1 MDSTAIHLF
10 SLLASRSW
18 RLRGRSVLLDLDLA
32 AFYEV
37 EIRALHRAVRRNA
50 ERFPEDLVWVL
61 TQEER
66 VAVSRA
72 GPEVE
77 GGRRRPSA
85 LAFSLPGSA
94 MLASVLQSPQA
105 IAVHIALIRSFVG
118 GPRLPATRED
128 QHPSVQAILE
138 TLRQWRGPQ
147 SQIAPKRGFPRGAST
162 TLIH

>member
-50 ERFPEDLVWVL
+50 ERFPEDLVWEL

-66 VAVSRA
+66 VAVC
-72 GPEVE
+72 PETE
-77 GGRRRPSA
+77 GGGRRRPLA

-105 IAVHIALIRSFVG
+105 IAVHVALIRSFVG
-118 GPRLPATRED
+118 GPQLTATREE

-147 SQIAPKRGFPRGAST
+147 SLIAPKRGFPRGASA

>member
-1 MDSTAIHLF
+1 MDSTATALF
-10 SLLASRSW
+10 SLLASRSL

-50 ERFPEDLVWVL
+50 ERFPEDLVWEL

-66 VAVSRA
+66 VAVSRP
-72 GPEVE
+72 GPETE
-77 GGRRRPSA
+77 GGGRRRPLA

-105 IAVHIALIRSFVG
+105 IAVHVALIRSFVG
-118 GPRLPATRED
+118 GPQLTATREE

-138 TLRQWRGPQ
+138 TLRQWRG
-147 SQIAPKRGFPRGAST
+147 FPRGASA